1 MMTNNIGKYFSVLL
15 LLACIS
21 LSSLAQVGRMRVQQ
35 PRREPI
41 REQAFE
47 RQENKAFQR
56 SHNNQ
61 FPKQQRIG
69 NVQVI
74 KEEFIQKRLSLTQE
88 QSEKFA
94 PLYHQYQM
102 ELYNVRRLKKINR
115 SDVQTNGADQ
125 INKDI
130 TYDGQLVEIRR
141 RYMAEFFKIMPS
153 EKVSLLLKSE
163 GDFNQEL
170 MKEVAEKNAAANG
183 TAPPNSS
190 TPPN

>member
-1 MMTNNIGKYFSVLL
+1 MTNNIGKYLSVLL

-21 LSSLAQVGRMRVQQ
+21 LSSVGQVGRMHLQ
-35 PRREPI
+35 PRREPM
-41 REQAFE
+41 REQMIQ

-56 SHNNQ
+56 QNNNL
-61 FPKQQRIG
+61 FSKQQRGG
-69 NVQVI
+69 NVQII
-74 KEEFIQKRLSLTQE
+74 KEEFIQKRLALTPE
-88 QSEKFA
+88 QSMKFV
-94 PLYHQYQM
+94 PLYHQYQLD
-102 ELYNVRRLKKINR
+102 LYNVRRLKKINR